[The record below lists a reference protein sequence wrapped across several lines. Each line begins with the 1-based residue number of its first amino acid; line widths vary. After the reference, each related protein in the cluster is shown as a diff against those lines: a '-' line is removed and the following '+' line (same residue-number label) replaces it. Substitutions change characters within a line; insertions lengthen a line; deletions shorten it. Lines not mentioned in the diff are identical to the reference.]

1 MMKGLLSWFVIANP
15 ALASDVWK
23 SDNPNGTIS
32 FTDSPPSTDNFV
44 RFNVDGP
51 PPEIT
56 HVNPKNFPNLDQYD
70 ALILR
75 SALQHGVNPW
85 LVKAVVLAESGMNPD
100 AVSRAGAQGLMQLMP
115 PTAKELGVVDAFDPA
130 ECIDGGTRYLAKMLD
145 TFAGDTRLALAGY
158 NAGPNRVKRIG
169 RVPDIEETQTYVK
182 RVMALQRYFR
192 TSRPIST
199 EQR

>member
-1 MMKGLLSWFVIANP
+1 MMNGLVSWFVIAN
-15 ALASDVWK
+15 AVMAGDVWK

-70 ALILR
+70 ALIVR
-75 SALQHGVNPW
+75 SAMQHGVNPW

-115 PTAKELGVVDAFDPA
+115 PTAKELGVLDAFDPA

-158 NAGPNRVKRIG
+158 NAGPNRVKRVG

-199 EQR
+199 EPR

>member
-199 EQR
+199 ERR